1 VTSAGLLG
9 LDFACRGA
17 AAALGAMMAIVFL
30 RDYGAKK
37 AGLAAAMAVS
47 GAAYAIAMAPGLAS
61 GWWSPPLTILWA
73 GGTVI
78 FWLWARA
85 AFDDDFTLKPW
96 HAALWAAVVAV
107 RLLFDH
113 GGALGPLLSHSVS
126 TTINHGAT
134 ALNLVLSLLA
144 VAQTVTT
151 WGSDL
156 VAGRRQLRLV
166 VLIASAAYIAAD
178 TAAGLT
184 SIAAFDSDSASGNF
198 GRALGGAVVVLVFG
212 WCVLRADWEWSHPA
226 TASTSGALTGEM
238 GANDPQRLAVDP
250 AVLRRLERLMSEERV
265 YRREGLT
272 IGALAAILNLPEY
285 RLRQVINEGLGYR
298 NFNAFLNRYR
308 LDEAKA
314 ALADLSQKDV
324 SVLTIAMDAGFQ
336 SIGPFNRAFKADAG
350 VTPTEFRRLALA
362 KAADAARL
370 RPSPRIA

>member
-1 VTSAGLLG
+1 VTSAGLLS

-17 AAALGAMMAIVFL
+17 AAALGALMAIVFL

-37 AGLAAAMAVS
+37 AGLAAAMGFS
-47 GAAYAIAMAPGLAS
+47 GAAYAIAMAPGLPS
-61 GWWSPPLTILWA
+61 GWWSPPLAILWG

-85 AFDDDFTLKPW
+85 AFDDDFRLKPW
-96 HAALWAAVVAV
+96 HGALWAAVVVV

-113 GGALGPLLSHSVS
+113 GGAFGPLLPHSLS
-126 TTINHGAT
+126 MSINHGAT

-156 VAGRRQLRLV
+156 VAGRRRLRLV
-166 VLIASAAYIAAD
+166 VLIATAVYIAAD

-184 SIAAFDSDSASGNF
+184 SIAAFDSDSPSGNF

-212 WCVLRADWEWSHPA
+212 WCVMRADWEWSHPA
-226 TASTSGALTGEM
+226 KASASDALAGETGASDSE
-238 GANDPQRLAVDP
+238 RLAIDP
-250 AVLRRLERLMSEERV
+250 ALLRRLERLMSEERV

-272 IGALAAILNLPEY
+272 IGVLAAMLSLPEY
-285 RLRQVINEGLGYR
+285 RLRQAINEGLGYR

-308 LDEAKA
+308 LEEAKA
-314 ALADLSQKDV
+314 ALADPSQKDV
-324 SVLTIAMDAGFQ
+324 PVLTIAMDAGFQ

-350 VTPTEFRRLALA
+350 VTPSEFRRLALA
-362 KAADAARL
+362 KAVVAA
-370 RPSPRIA
+370 